1 MSQHINNGAFGDKT
15 LIYLVD
21 DQPLLL
27 EYAEA
32 SLQAEG
38 YAFQKF
44 NDPEKALSAFLEA
57 QPKPDLLISD
67 FAMERMNGMELI
79 EKCKRA
85 HPALKTIMIS
95 GTAGA
100 EIIHQAPVKI
110 DQFLAKPYPPATL
123 VELVR
128 RVLAG

>member
-1 MSQHINNGAFGDKT
+1 MSQHTNNGAFGDKT

-44 NDPEKALSAFLEA
+44 NDPEQALSAFLGA

>member
-44 NDPEKALSAFLEA
+44 NDPEQALSAFLGA

-110 DQFLAKPYPPATL
+110 DQFLAKPYPAATL

>member
-44 NDPEKALSAFLEA
+44 NDPEQALSAFLGA

>member
-1 MSQHINNGAFGDKT
+1 MSQQTINGSSRDKA

-27 EYAEA
+27 EYAES

-38 YAFQKF
+38 YSFQKF
-44 NDPEKALSAFLEA
+44 HEPEEALRAFLLA
-57 QPKPDLLISD
+57 QNKPDLLISD

-85 HPALKTIMIS
+85 HPSLKTIMVS

-100 EIIHQAPVKI
+100 EILHQSPVKI
-110 DQFLAKPYPPATL
+110 DEFLAKPYPPATL
-123 VELVR
+123 VDLVR